1 MISTKNFYMS
11 KIRVLVLPSDKTG
24 VGKFRSI
31 DPHVMLQNNHSED
44 FHVDI
49 DYEPKINDINYW
61 KQYDIVHFHRTIGQD
76 YDNSV
81 NLIQRLN
88 SLGLVTIMDLDD
100 YWLPT
105 KEHPVHQMVL
115 QMKLHEK
122 IMANLKAASH
132 VTTTTSVFATEISKF
147 NKNVYILPNAINPK
161 EGQFN
166 VKSEP
171 SDKLRFGWL
180 GGSSHLHDLKL
191 LDGTI
196 NKLSQHKDKFSMYL
210 CGFDTRGTVTEINQ
224 QTGEQK
230 QRDIKPEETVWARY
244 EEIFTDNYKTVDP
257 KHKEFLMS
265 FKDESYVSDGLPFY
279 NRIWTKPVTSY
290 AANYKWFDVS
300 LAPIKNHIFNR
311 VKSQLKV
318 IEAGFHKK
326 AIIASNIGPYTIDLK
341 HGLKNGEFTDGNAL
355 LVDEARNHSDWAK
368 YMKKLID
375 NPNWAYDLG
384 QRLYETVKDTYD
396 LNKVTKDRAELYK
409 SLIK

>member
-1 MISTKNFYMS
+1 MS
-11 KIRVLVLPSDKTG
+11 KIKVLVLPSDKTG

-31 DPHVMLQNNHSED
+31 DPHVMLQNNYPNE

-49 DYEPKINDINYW
+49 DYEPKVNDYNYW
-61 KQYDIVHFHRTIGQD
+61 KQYDIVHFHRTIGHD

-81 NLIQRLN
+81 DLIKRLN
-88 SLGLVTIMDLDD
+88 SIGIVTIMDLDD

-105 KEHPVHQMVL
+105 KDHPVHQMVI
-115 QMKLHEK
+115 QVKLHEK
-122 IMANLKAASH
+122 IMNNLKVAGH
-132 VTTTTSVFATEISKF
+132 VTTTTSIFANEISKF
-147 NKNVYILPNAINPK
+147 NKNVYVLPNAINPK

-166 VKSEP
+166 VKTEP

-196 NKLSQHKDKFSMYL
+196 NKLSSYKDKFSMYL
-210 CGFDTRGTVTEINQ
+210 CGFDTRGTVTEINKE
-224 QTGEQK
+224 TGEQK
-230 QRDIKPEETVWARY
+230 QRDIKPKETVWARY
-244 EEIFTDNYKTVDP
+244 EEIFTDNYRVVDP
-257 KHKEFLMS
+257 KHKEFLMT
-265 FKDESYVSDGLPFY
+265 FKDEEYVSDVLPFY

-290 AANYKWFDVS
+290 ASNYKWFDVS

-355 LVDEARNHSDWAK
+355 LVDEHKNHSDWSK

-375 NPNWAYDLG
+375 NPNFAYDLG

-409 SLIK
+409 SLLK